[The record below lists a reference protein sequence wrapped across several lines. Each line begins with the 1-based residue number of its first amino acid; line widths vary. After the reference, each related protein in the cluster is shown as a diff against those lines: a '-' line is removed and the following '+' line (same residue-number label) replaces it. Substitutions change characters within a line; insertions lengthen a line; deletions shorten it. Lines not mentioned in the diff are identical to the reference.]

1 MTLLVTGVAGFIG
14 YHLAE
19 ALLARGRTVLGIDS
33 LNDYYDPKLKHARL
47 ARLEGR
53 PGFDFRRIDV
63 ADRQAMFALAE
74 ESPGIETPGIETI
87 VHLAAQ
93 AGVRYSL
100 DHPAAYVDANVMG
113 QLAVLE
119 LARRLS
125 NLSHLVYASSSS
137 VYGRNEKQPF
147 AVGDPV
153 ERPASVYAATKRA
166 GELLARTYAD
176 LYGLPVT
183 GLRFFTVYGPWGRPD
198 MAYYSFTRAIFE
210 DRPIRVFN
218 QGRMM
223 RDFTYIDDILT
234 GLLAAIDRPPAGPGP
249 EGGGNEAAAPGGLTT
264 HRLYNLGNHRTEPL
278 LRFIEVLEA
287 ACGREARKEMTDM
300 QPGDM
305 VETYADIA
313 SSTRDLGFQPTTTI
327 DEGLPRF
334 VAWFRDYHGV

>member
-19 ALLARGRTVLGIDS
+19 ALLARGETLLGLDS
-33 LNDYYDPKLKHARL
+33 VNDYYDPDLKRARL
-47 ARLEGR
+47 ARLESR
-53 PGFDFRRIDV
+53 PGFSFQRTDI
-63 ADRQAMFALAE
+63 AGPGALAGLAE
-74 ESPGIETPGIETI
+74 AHPEIATV

-100 DHPAAYVDANVMG
+100 ENPAAYVDANVMG
-113 QLAVLE
+113 QVAVLE
-119 LARRLS
+119 LCRRLPKLH
-125 NLSHLVYASSSS
+125 NLVYASSSS
-137 VYGRNEKQPF
+137 VYGGNEKLPYS
-147 AVGDPV
+147 VGDPV

-198 MAYYSFTRAIFE
+198 MAYYLFTRAILAG
-210 DRPIRVFN
+210 RPIRVFN
-218 QGRMM
+218 QGRMK
-223 RDFTYIDDILT
+223 RDFTYIDDAVA
-234 GLLAAIDRPPAGPGP
+234 GVLAAIGQPPPGLGP
-249 EGGGNEAAAPGGLTT
+249 EDGGTAPDGTIRGGLTT
-264 HRLYNLGNHRTEPL
+264 HRLYNLGNHQAEPL

-287 ACGREARKEMTDM
+287 ACGRKAILDLADM
-300 QPGDM
+300 QPGDV

-313 SSTRDLGFQPTTTI
+313 ASTRDLGFRPTTAI

-334 VAWFRDYHGV
+334 VAWYRDYHGI